1 MSPQSDQQARTARA
15 IMRRMPTASLGTI
28 DKRTG
33 EPYVSFVPVALDHD
47 GTPLLLLSD
56 LSEHTLNIGADARV
70 SLLFDATREKDVQA
84 DGARLTFQGHIAKT
98 ADPRHAR
105 RYLAR
110 HAYAEMYA
118 GFGDFNFHA
127 VEGRHAHLVE
137 GFGRARW
144 LRTRDFLLSP
154 EINGRL
160 DALEVEWIGREIG
173 PYRVTGLDPD
183 GIDLRAM
190 SASAEEGGAFGVTAR
205 IAAAQPLFEPAD
217 FEQLAS
223 SLAEETRTSME

>member
-1 MSPQSDQQARTARA
+1 MSPQSDKKATTARW

-56 LSEHTLNIGADARV
+56 LSEHTLNIGADPRV
-70 SLLFDATREKDVQA
+70 SLLFDATREADVPA

-98 ADPRHAR
+98 GEPRHAR

-110 HAYAEMYA
+110 HATAEMYA
-118 GFGDFNFHA
+118 GFADFSFYA
-127 VEGRHAHLVE
+127 VDGRHAHLVE

-144 LRTRDFLLSP
+144 LRARDILLSP

-160 DALEVEWIGREIG
+160 DPMEVAWIGRVVDG
-173 PYRVTGLDPD
+173 RHVTGLDPD
-183 GIDLRAM
+183 GIDLRL
-190 SASAEEGGAFGVTAR
+190 EGTVGR
-205 IAAAQPLFEPAD
+205 IWSEEPAMD
-217 FEQLAS
+217 EPAFSAIVGTG
-223 SLAEETRTSME
+223 AGGG